1 MKKEFIIC
9 LTILFTLCIYNNTS
23 YCFNKNN
30 DFQNVLHINNINDKD
45 IEIEITDMETI
56 NSTISLDEI
65 YEVYSIITMDISN
78 TGLDCVELSNIN
90 YSIYQ
95 GDKKLQTFIQTQNE
109 CLGFIGTLES
119 GERKQIKIGV
129 ALEEKNTPLKLVFE
143 NLSDIKKEKTVKVLN
158 I

>member
-1 MKKEFIIC
+1 MKKEFMIC
-9 LTILFTLCIYNNTS
+9 LTILFTLCIYNKTS
-23 YCFNKNN
+23 YCFNNNN

-45 IEIEITDMETI
+45 IKVEITNMETI
-56 NSTISLDEI
+56 NSAISLDEI

-90 YSIYQ
+90 YSVYQ
-95 GDKKLQTFIQTQNE
+95 GDKKLQTFIQIQNG
-109 CLGFIGTLES
+109 CLGFVGTLES

-143 NLSDIKKEKTVKVLN
+143 NLGDTKKEKTIKVLN

>member
-1 MKKEFIIC
+1 MKKEFMIC
-9 LTILFTLCIYNNTS
+9 LTILFTLCIYNKTS
-23 YCFNKNN
+23 YCFNNNN
-30 DFQNVLHINNINDKD
+30 DFQNVLYINNINDKD
-45 IEIEITDMETI
+45 IKVEITNMETI
-56 NSTISLDEI
+56 NSAISLDEI

-90 YSIYQ
+90 YSVYQ
-95 GDKKLQTFIQTQNE
+95 GDKKLETFIQTQNE
-109 CLGFIGTLES
+109 CLGFVGTLES

-143 NLSDIKKEKTVKVLN
+143 NLCDTKKEKTIKVLN

>member
-23 YCFNKNN
+23 HCFNKNN
-30 DFQNVLHINNINDKD
+30 DFQNVFYINNINDKD
-45 IEIEITDMETI
+45 IKIEISNVEII
-56 NSTISLDEI
+56 NNAISLDEI
-65 YEVYSIITMDISN
+65 YEAHSIITMDITN
-78 TGLDCVELSNIN
+78 TGLDCVELPNIN

-109 CLGFIGTLES
+109 CLGFVGILES

-143 NLSDIKKEKTVKVLN
+143 NLSDIKKEKTIKVLN